1 MGTGIIYSID
11 GDSTNTEPNNI
22 INLTYDEYEDLSIN
36 SFDLIHNLYCR
47 GLLWFDK
54 DSKKYKLS
62 PVIDLQTMEK
72 SYGFEDIAIKQ
83 KKNICDSRLDVDIKS
98 EVIKGI
104 FLDIPL
110 IAANMSTVVNAD
122 FCIKLHDIGALGIM
136 HRALSDEE
144 YFSEVY
150 KISQS
155 CAVVA
160 ASIGI
165 GDNQFE
171 LAKNLYNHGANVL
184 CIDIAHGYSDAVIS
198 LAKKIKDKL
207 DVKII
212 VGNTTN
218 PDILHETHEFVDAIK
233 VGIAQGFACET
244 KNTAGCTEKQFSAV
258 YKFRELSKKY
268 GVPII
273 SDGGI
278 REPADF
284 TKAIGAG
291 ANSVMAG
298 KIFAACPES
307 AAELI
312 FDNGEKKKLY
322 AGMASRYVQNKWK
335 GGLKDGTCPEGGIRM
350 LNLGE
355 SLKDLVTRYTG
366 ALRSGITYAG
376 AKDIKTFHENVEFVK
391 I

>member
-1 MGTGIIYSID
+1 MIGMETGMID
-11 GDSTNTEPNNI
+11 GDLTNIELNNI
-22 INLTYDEYEDLSIN
+22 INLNSDEYR
-36 SFDLIHNLYCR
+36 DLIHNLCSR

-72 SYGFEDIAIKQ
+72 SYGFEDVAIKQ

-122 FCIKLHDIGALGIM
+122 FCIKLYDMGALGIM
-136 HRALSDEE
+136 HRALSDDE
-144 YFSEVY
+144 YFSEIY
-150 KISQS
+150 KISKS

-207 DVKII
+207 EVKII

-335 GGLKDGTCPEGGIRM
+335 GGLKDGTCPEGGVRM
-350 LNLGE
+350 LSLGE